1 MPLMLSVELTKRG
14 EDI

>member
-1 MPLMLSVELTKRG
+1 MPLMLSVDLTKRG